1 MNTIGDISA
10 AGPVRNTPSQFSQMS
25 SEDFIK
31 IIFTELANQD
41 PFEPTDS
48 SALLQQLSSI
58 RSIESDIR
66 LTQQLESLVQEN
78 QLASAGNL
86 IGKIV
91 GGLTEDHNRVAGWVV
106 SVHREGSKV
115 YLELDNGWMMPMRSV
130 ETIFDP
136 TLLDDPGQDPPAND
150 TDSDGAN
157 AGGSTN
163 PPSDDDS
170 DGE

>member
-1 MNTIGDISA
+1 MSVIGGIGSADI
-10 AGPVRNTPSQFSQMS
+10 VRNTPNQFSEMS

-48 SALLQQLSSI
+48 AALLQQLNSI
-58 RSIESDIR
+58 RSIESDVR
-66 LTQQLESLVQEN
+66 LTQQLQALVQEN

-91 GGLTEDHNRVAGWVV
+91 GGLTENNDRVAGWVV
-106 SVHREGSKV
+106 SVHREGSAV
-115 YLELDNGWMMPMRSV
+115 YLELDTGWLMPMKGV

-136 TLLDDPGQDPPAND
+136 SLLDDPPGDSPPDNPPPGTDPPA
-150 TDSDGAN
+150 
-157 AGGSTN
+157 
-163 PPSDDDS
+163 DDKPES
-170 DGE
+170 